1 MKLNQTIA
9 TVTSAIAVAW
19 AGNAFAQD
27 ATPTDQTP
35 PASPAE
41 ATPAAASPSEAT
53 PAEAA
58 PAEATPPATP
68 SEATPAE
75 AAPSPPPSTGELAPT
90 PLVEPSPSMS
100 PTYVDRPAPVEPLSQ
115 RWAPASGFGMAVMA
129 GGGVTDF
136 TQGNTR
142 GFTGTG
148 GSWDARLAFGTRTWV
163 GFEASY
169 VGGANSIHNL
179 GIANNNT
186 NLVRNGVEGMLR
198 INAPLYAG
206 NTLLEPYIGGGV
218 GWNSY
223 RVTNYN
229 ANLSSASVSA
239 NSDNTVSVPLAAG
252 FALGYKGFV
261 VDARFTIRPTY
272 SQTLLT
278 DESSSALTNW
288 DVGGMLGYEF

>member
-9 TVTSAIAVAW
+9 TVTSAIAVAL

-41 ATPAAASPSEAT
+41 ATPVEAT
-53 PAEAA
+53 PAEAT

-90 PLVEPSPSMS
+90 PLVEPSPNMS
-100 PTYVDRPAPVEPLSQ
+100 PTYVDRPAPVEPLTQ
-115 RWAPASGFGMAVMA
+115 RWAPASGFGMAIMA

-136 TQGNTR
+136 TEGNTR

-186 NLVRNGVEGMLR
+186 NLVRNGLEGMLR

-239 NSDNTVSVPLAAG
+239 AGGMPAAVSVYGVTVSSAYRPFCPARSRAAPATSAATSAG
-252 FALGYKGFV
+252 S
-261 VDARFTIRPTY
+261 RT
-272 SQTLLT
+272 
-278 DESSSALTNW
+278 SALTAP
-288 DVGGMLGYEF
+288 